1 MSLAESQIFNNLIK
15 SFSPPPVLS
24 ISEWADQYRFLS
36 PESSAEPG
44 KWDTVKAEYQREIM
58 DMIRDDAIELVVIM
72 SSSQV
77 GKTEILLNADGYY
90 MDQEPSPQM
99 TVQPTIDMA
108 QTYSKDRL
116 APMIRDCPKLKDIV
130 KDAKARDSNNTIL
143 HKTYPG
149 GHITISGA
157 NSPASLASRP
167 IRILK
172 LDEVDRYPAS
182 AGTEG
187 DPVNLAIKRTKNFWN
202 RKIIATSTPTIKDI
216 SRIEKLYNDTDQ
228 RKYYIPCFNCGY
240 YQDLKFENVKWL
252 KDDKGKHL
260 THTAYYECEKCK
272 KQWNDVNRW
281 DAIERGMWRKTAV
294 AKDNKSVGY
303 YLWAAYSPWTTLQE
317 IADEF
322 LKAKR
327 GGRELLKTFFNTVLG
342 QPFEEK
348 GLQFDYETLFQRVEN
363 YKSHIPDDVLILT
376 CGVDIQADRIE
387 GEIKGWG
394 EGYECWGIEYFIIQ
408 RNPETQAAWDELT
421 GRILSSYD
429 HPSGLK
435 LKISCTFIDSGYKT
449 DVVYSYTSQMEA
461 RNIYSTKGKGDQG
474 RPLLSRVNQD
484 RKHRTKAKFFI
495 IGTNEGKDKIY
506 YRLNK
511 EDKGPG
517 YMHFPVRRLYD
528 QDYFKQL
535 TAEKAITRYKNNV
548 PYRSWE
554 PKRPGMRNEVL
565 DITVL
570 NFAAIEFLNPNFE
583 LVKESFTSQVKK
595 AKSKQETKENRRPS
609 GGWVNKWR

>member
-1 MSLAESQIFNNLIK
+1 MTTESQIFSQLIK
-15 SFSPPPVLS
+15 SFAPPPVLS

-44 KWDTVKAEYQREIM
+44 RWETKKAEYQREIM
-58 DMIRDDAIELVVIM
+58 DMIRDDVIETVIIM

-77 GKTEILLNADGYY
+77 GKTEILLNADGFY

-116 APMIRDCPKLKDIV
+116 APMIRDCPKLKGIV

-143 HKTYPG
+143 HKTFPG

-172 LDEVDRYPAS
+172 LDEVDRYPVS

-216 SRIEKLYNDTDQ
+216 SRIEKMFNDTDQ
-228 RKYYIPCFNCGY
+228 RKYYIPCPHCNFK
-240 YQDLKFENVKWL
+240 QELKFENVKWL
-252 KDDKGKHL
+252 KDDKGDHL

-272 KQWNDVNRW
+272 KSWSDVDRW
-281 DAIERGMWRKTAV
+281 DAIEKGEWRKTAE
-294 AKDNKSVGY
+294 AKDTKSVGY
-303 YLWAAYSPWTTLQE
+303 HIWAAYSPWTTLQE

-348 GLQFDYETLFQRVEN
+348 GLQFDHEALFSRVEN
-363 YKSHIPDDVLILT
+363 YKHHIPEEVLILT

-394 EGYECWGIEYFIIQ
+394 HGYECWGIEYFIIQ
-408 RNPETQAAWDELT
+408 RNPETQAAWDDLTNILLT
-421 GRILSSYD
+421 GYE
-429 HPSGLK
+429 HPAGLK
-435 LKISCTFIDSGYKT
+435 LRIACAFIDSGYKT
-449 DVVYSYTSQMEA
+449 DVVYNYTSKMEA
-461 RNIYSTKGKGDQG
+461 RNIYSTKGKGDAG
-474 RPLLSRVNQD
+474 RPLLSRVSQD
-484 RKHRTKAKFFI
+484 KKHRTKAKFFI
-495 IGTNEGKDKIY
+495 IGTNEGKDKIF

-511 EDKGPG
+511 EESGPG
-517 YMHFPVRRLYD
+517 FMHFPNRRLYD
-528 QDYFKQL
+528 VDYFKQL

-554 PKRPGMRNEVL
+554 PKTAGARNEVL

-570 NFAAIEFLNPNFE
+570 NFAAIEFLNPNFDLIE
-583 LVKESFTSQVKK
+583 QSFKSQVKK
-595 AKSKQETKENRRPS
+595 KVKTDETKRRPS
-609 GGWVNKWR
+609 SGWVNKWR